1 MKRRLVIA
9 TSRATEEQLKRL
21 SRFAQV
27 YELIKIPE
35 NDLDSVLP
43 TMELMLLHSWPSIIT
58 EDRVRKMRNLSFIQ
72 SALAGVNH
80 IPFHLLE
87 NDVMVCSAAGAY
99 SDEVGEYAWALA
111 LAGAKK
117 IVRFDSALKSG
128 TWVDKPPL
136 EIGKEVMVLN
146 EKVIGIL
153 GYGGIGKSIARMA
166 RTLGMRVL
174 AFSRKPVREK
184 DIRSFHGKGGLGRL
198 LSSSDLIFSTLPLS
212 KSTDRLIGS
221 GELSMM
227 KRDAIL
233 VNIGRAE
240 VMDQASLYEHLAK
253 NPGFVYATDVWWLKN
268 GKEELPPAY
277 PFLSLPN
284 FIGTPHASGPSA
296 ALTGKP
302 MEFAVA
308 NTLRF
313 LKGQKP
319 TNIVNKSEYQKYGLM
334 GRLVV

>member
-1 MKRRLVIA
+1 MKKRLLIA
-9 TSRATEEQLKRL
+9 TSPTTEEQLRRL

-35 NDLDSVLP
+35 KDLDAVLP
-43 TMELMLLHSWPSIIT
+43 TMDLMLLHSWPSIIT
-58 EDRVRKMRNLSFIQ
+58 EDRVRKMKNLSFIQ

-80 IPFHLLE
+80 IPFHLLGD
-87 NDVMVCSAAGAY
+87 DVTVCSNAGAY

-111 LAGAKK
+111 LAAAKK
-117 IVRFDSALKSG
+117 IVRFDSALKSR

-136 EIGKEVMVLN
+136 EIGKEVMILKG
-146 EKVIGIL
+146 KVVGIL
-153 GYGGIGKSIARMA
+153 GYGGIGQSVARVA

-174 AFSRKPVREK
+174 AFSRNPVRGK
-184 DIRSFHGKGGLGRL
+184 DVRSFHGKGGLDRL

-212 KSTDRLIGS
+212 KNTDRLIGS

-227 KRDAIL
+227 KRDATL

-240 VMDQASLYEHLAK
+240 VMDQASLYNHLAK
-253 NPGFVYATDVWWLKN
+253 NPGFVYATDVWWMKN

-277 PFLSLPN
+277 PFLNLPN
-284 FIGTPHASGPSA
+284 FMGTPHASGPSA

-302 MEFAVA
+302 MEMAVA

-319 TNIVNKSEYQKYGLM
+319 KNIVIRSEYL
-334 GRLVV
+334 

>member
-1 MKRRLVIA
+1 MKKRLLIV
-9 TSRATEEQLKRL
+9 TSRATEEQLRRL

-27 YELIKIPE
+27 YEAIKIPQR
-35 NDLDSVLP
+35 DLDAVLP

-80 IPFHLLE
+80 IPFHLLDD
-87 NDVMVCSAAGAY
+87 DVIVCSNAGAY

-111 LAGAKK
+111 LAAAKK
-117 IVRFDSALKSG
+117 IVRFDSALKSR

-136 EIGKEVMVLN
+136 EIGKEVVILRK
-146 EKVIGIL
+146 KVIGIL
-153 GYGGIGKSIARMA
+153 GYGGIGRSVARVA

-184 DIRSFHGKGGLGRL
+184 GISSFHGKGGLDRL

-212 KSTDRLIGS
+212 KSTDNLIGRR
-221 GELSMM
+221 ELSIM
-227 KRDAIL
+227 KKDVIL

-240 VMDQASLYEHLAK
+240 VIDQASLYDHLGK
-253 NPGFVYATDVWWLKN
+253 NPSSVYATDVWWMKN
-268 GKEELPPAY
+268 GREELPPAY
-277 PFLSLPN
+277 PLLSLAN

-302 MEFAVA
+302 MEMAVA

-319 TNIVNKSEYQKYGLM
+319 KNIVVRSEYL
-334 GRLVV
+334 